1 MNETNFASDV
11 TKTFTDTGSFYIDNF
26 KGKNREQ
33 AKTFVAAGLS
43 TSLENN
49 LKNVVHNLKSDADF
63 NYECSNYTFSFTEKE
78 ISYFLLNDKKAMR
91 IKANLP
97 ILITDISVEVEDN
110 KAIELV
116 PGFHF
121 YQEKDNSTSS
131 QTYGQFISIV
141 IMEPEVWD
149 KFVHKKEIRFII
161 QGRYN
166 QYAIIKNSLMSS
178 LLGVGLIPV
187 GDGVNFIADYLVGDN
202 QSVLNFENVL
212 NALYENVYLKQAN
225 YKIFSKRNDI
235 NSNIGIIILNK
246 LDLNTS
252 KVLESKTFTF
262 NRSLNSDYIIST
274 AVYNDSFL
282 IKKFSAGV
290 YTPNTADR
298 PRGMSLR
305 IDNTDTDN
313 LIQLKEIVQV
323 AKQLLPIGYQLN
335 ISWKTTI

>member
-11 TKTFTDTGSFYIDNF
+11 TKTFTDAGSFYIDNF

-78 ISYFLLNDKKAMR
+78 ISYFILNDKKAMR

-97 ILITDISVEVEDN
+97 ILITDISVEVEGN

-121 YQEKDNSTSS
+121 YQEKDNNTSS

-187 GDGVNFIADYLVGDN
+187 GDGINFIADYLVGDN

-225 YKIFSKRNDI
+225 YKIYSKRNDI
-235 NSNIGIIILNK
+235 DSNISIVILRK

-252 KVLESKTFTF
+252 KVLGSKIFTF
-262 NRSLNSDYIIST
+262 NRSLKNDYITPYI
-274 AVYNDSFL
+274 YNDSFL
-282 IKKFSAGV
+282 IKKFRV
-290 YTPNTADR
+290 EVRTPNTADR
-298 PRGMSLR
+298 PRDMFLS
-305 IDNTDTDN
+305 IDNNDTDN
-313 LIQLKEIVQV
+313 LTQLKEIAQV

-335 ISWKTTI
+335 IAWTRTI

>member
-11 TKTFTDTGSFYIDNF
+11 TKTFTDAGSFYIDNF

-43 TSLENN
+43 TSLENDI
-49 LKNVVHNLKSDADF
+49 KNVVYNLKADADF
-63 NYECSNYTFSFTEKE
+63 NYECSNYTFSFTEKD
-78 ISYFLLNDKKAMR
+78 ISYFILNDKKAMR
-91 IKANLP
+91 VKANLP

-110 KAIELV
+110 KALELV

-121 YQEKDNSTSS
+121 YQEKDNNASS

-141 IMEPEVWD
+141 IMEPEVWNR
-149 KFVHKKEIRFII
+149 FIHKKEIRFVI

-166 QYAIIKNSLMSS
+166 QYATIKNSLISF
-178 LLGVGLIPV
+178 LLGIGSIPV
-187 GDGVNFIADYLVGDN
+187 GEGVNFTANYLAGDN
-202 QSVLNFENVL
+202 QSLLNFENVL

-235 NSNIGIIILNK
+235 DANIGVIVLNK

-262 NRSLNSDYIIST
+262 NRSLKDDYISST
-274 AVYNDSFL
+274 DIYNDSFL
-282 IKKFSAGV
+282 IKKFNVGAH
-290 YTPNTADR
+290 TPNTADR
-298 PRGMSLR
+298 PRGMSLY
-305 IDNTDTDN
+305 IDNTTTDD
-313 LIQLKEIVQV
+313 LIKLKEIVQV